1 MTIQEIPDASRWQGE
16 ESRNE
21 ARAQELLAGEWSLL
35 LGGELVPADGGRTFD
50 VWSPV
55 TEDLIARVPDASVEQ
70 VNRAV
75 AEGLAA
81 FDNWR
86 RVPPVERAAVVNQIA
101 DLLEAHVD
109 DLALLDSI
117 DGGASVRVM
126 GGDVRWA
133 AEWCRYFAGLAL
145 EMKGH
150 TIPSPSGSHFTV
162 REPYGVVARIFPFNH
177 PLLFAVKA
185 LAAPLIAGNTVILK
199 PAEAT
204 PLSALYLGKLLR
216 DVVPAGVVQVLTG
229 DGPAVPRALV
239 RNPEVRRIGFT
250 GSEATGRAIVRDAA
264 EVGVKDVTLELG
276 GKNALIAY
284 PDADPAEVADGAVRG
299 MNFTWS
305 GQSCGSTSRLI
316 VHESI
321 ADATIAAIVD
331 RLRDWTVGSP
341 LDPAHDQG
349 PLVSEQHY
357 RKVMGLIEQAK
368 ADGATL
374 VVGGERPP
382 LLGKGYYV
390 APTVFDHVNVGDRIA
405 QEEVFGPV
413 LSVIRWTDNDD
424 PVVWANDVRY
434 GLTGSVYTNDVRRAH
449 RVAHALNAGFIWV
462 NDTSRH
468 FTGMPFGGYKASG
481 VGREE
486 SLEELLGF
494 TQLKSI
500 NVPF

>member
-1 MTIQEIPDASRWQGE
+1 MTAQRESSGSRTDE
-16 ESRNE
+16 ELRNE
-21 ARAQELLAGEWSLL
+21 ARARDLLAGDWSLL
-35 LGGELVPADGGRTFD
+35 LDGQLLEADQGRVFD

-55 TEDLIARVPDASVEQ
+55 TEELIAKVPDASPQ
-70 VNRAV
+70 Q
-75 AEGLAA
+75 
-81 FDNWR
+81 
-86 RVPPVERAAVVNQIA
+86 VERAVGAGLSAFEIWREVPPAERAALVNEIA
-101 DLLEAHVD
+101 DVLENNVD
-109 DLALLDSI
+109 DLALLDAI
-117 DGGASVRVM
+117 DGGASIRVM
-126 GGDVRWA
+126 GADVRWA

-177 PLLFAVKA
+177 PLLFAAKA

-204 PLSALYLGKLLR
+204 PLSALHLGKLLK
-216 DVVPAGVVQVLTG
+216 DVVPPGVVQVLSG
-229 DGPAVPRALV
+229 DGPTVPRALV
-239 RNPEVRRIGFT
+239 RNPMVRRIGFT
-250 GSEATGRAIVRDAA
+250 GSESTGRAIVRDAA

-284 PDADPAEVADGAVRG
+284 PDADPIEVADGAVRG

-321 ADATIAAIVD
+321 ADATIEAIVD
-331 RLRDWTVGSP
+331 RLKEWKVGSP

-349 PLVSEQHY
+349 PLVSRQHY
-357 RKVMGLIEQAK
+357 GKVVGLIEQAK

-374 VVGGERPP
+374 VIGGERPAH
-382 LLGKGYYV
+382 LDRGFYV
-390 APTVFDHVNVGDRIA
+390 APTVFDHVKVGDRIA

-413 LSVIRWTDNDD
+413 LSVIRWTDHDD
-424 PVVWANDVRY
+424 PVIWANDVRY

-449 RVAHALNAGFIWV
+449 RVAHALHAGFIWV